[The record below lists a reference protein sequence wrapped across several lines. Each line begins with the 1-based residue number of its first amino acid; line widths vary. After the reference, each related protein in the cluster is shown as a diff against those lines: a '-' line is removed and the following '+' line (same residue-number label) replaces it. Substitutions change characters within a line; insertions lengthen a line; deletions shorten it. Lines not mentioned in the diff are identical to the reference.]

1 MRLESK
7 VALITGGYGAGRESA
22 RLFAKK
28 ERPCLSPDATRS
40 AVTPWSRRSMKPAVR
55 PTS

>member
-40 AVTPWSRRSMKPAVR
+40 AVTPWARRSMKPAVR